1 MVDMNHRNDIESL
14 LQTGYFTTSRSKTP
28 KPYEPRENTARI
40 GPPLTQQ
47 RRPSPPPHATVI
59 LREPPRNNAP
69 SVPRYVPRPP
79 APTVEDEA
87 EALSKEH
94 GSLDTA
100 SVDAPPSRGDVDQ
113 QVLLEEVHEHN
124 PERRFVIVPNSSDS
138 STSAPT
144 APLKKGSADKEAPV
158 EPKASTGGDYEAN
171 TARKYG
177 PSSGDGKLAEPRVP
191 LERRKSRQDLPRI
204 ETELEMKEP
213 QTRNHHRSKS
223 TNHALEP
230 PEYFTPQT
238 RKRVSTTK
246 EELLSPQVIKHSTGG
261 RDKVY
266 YDYSKSQGRPLAPQR
281 SRSNLVERRSEET
294 SGRPTQSMSPGAT
307 RRSTMNADAPRPVM
321 KESDDRPSEP
331 SRRRDEYRED
341 SSSRY
346 ERRREQRNSTY
357 RRDSPPRKQR
367 DGSSSSSDYA
377 AKAPSSNTR
386 RRRSTV
392 IHDDRPYL
400 STPTQ
405 ERTKPLS
412 GRSRSRA
419 PTSPIPSPQISGK
432 SFEESLQPQGPR
444 SSATFPTPR
453 SSRESTL
460 PYPED
465 DILPRKDIMGPR
477 EEERRVPRS
486 RSRVPPTLTP
496 SASVPAVMPFMPPE
510 PFHSVDLTRPP
521 RPVTPEA
528 RASTLQFDLRQDQA
542 WPPAPFDPSRN
553 SLTVDRPVGAY
564 RRYSEDTGR
573 DGPVQIPD
581 CPRTKGVAGKTD
593 WLCLSH
599 CDNFNICPDCYSG
612 VFGKSAFRSEFLPN
626 LFRSIDKPISCDF
639 GTSPWYRIAWL
650 LTLKNNQPD
659 LRLFHQIAKIAQSQ
673 PCPGDRVVLR
683 SWYSIQN
690 PSRDGTLPDFNVCYE
705 CAKTIEVL
713 LPSLTGCFIQTQAT
727 AMPSNNICAMRYHPD
742 RKRFVL
748 YFDAMETT
756 CDQAIA
762 ATSAPNIPS
771 LAKTID
777 RISMFTE
784 CREDRPVA
792 GENWYVMQY
801 LPELTV
807 CGDCYDDVVKPRIL
821 QDGQVARNFS
831 MRPKQLNIATCQ
843 LYSERMREVFRKA
856 CRRND
861 VKYLEGKVL
870 ERQKIEASIHAEL
883 ARLHK
888 RRGQD
893 EWTEKEMEKLISTWK
908 KWE

>member
-1 MVDMNHRNDIESL
+1 
-14 LQTGYFTTSRSKTP
+14 
-28 KPYEPRENTARI
+28 
-40 GPPLTQQ
+40 
-47 RRPSPPPHATVI
+47 
-59 LREPPRNNAP
+59 
-69 SVPRYVPRPP
+69 
-79 APTVEDEA
+79 
-87 EALSKEH
+87 
-94 GSLDTA
+94 
-100 SVDAPPSRGDVDQ
+100 
-113 QVLLEEVHEHN
+113 
-124 PERRFVIVPNSSDS
+124 
-138 STSAPT
+138 
-144 APLKKGSADKEAPV
+144 
-158 EPKASTGGDYEAN
+158 
-171 TARKYG
+171 
-177 PSSGDGKLAEPRVP
+177 
-191 LERRKSRQDLPRI
+191 KSI
-204 ETELEMKEP
+204 
-213 QTRNHHRSKS
+213 
-223 TNHALEP
+223 NHAIEP

-238 RKRVSTTK
+238 RKRVSTSK

-266 YDYSKSQGRPLAPQR
+266 YDYSKSQSRPLAPQR

-321 KESDDRPSEP
+321 KEPDDRPSEP

-477 EEERRVPRS
+477 EEERRVPR
-486 RSRVPPTLTP
+486 
-496 SASVPAVMPFMPPE
+496 
-510 PFHSVDLTRPP
+510 
-521 RPVTPEA
+521 
-528 RASTLQFDLRQDQA
+528 
-542 WPPAPFDPSRN
+542 
-553 SLTVDRPVGAY
+553 
-564 RRYSEDTGR
+564 R

-599 CDNFNICPDCYSG
+599 CENFNICPDCYSG

-650 LTLKNNQPD
+650 LTLKYNQPD
-659 LRLFHQIAKIAQSQ
+659 LRLFHQIAKLAKSQ

-683 SWYSIQN
+683 TWFSIQN
-690 PSRDGTLPDFNVCYE
+690 PNRDGTLPDFNVCYE

-713 LPSLTGCFIQTQAT
+713 LPSLTGCFIQTQAM
-727 AMPSNNICAMRYHPD
+727 ALPSNNICAMRYHPD

-792 GENWYVMQY
+792 GENWYVMQH

-821 QDGQVARNFS
+821 QDGQVARSFS
-831 MRPKQLNIATCQ
+831 MRPKQLSIATCQ

-861 VKYLEGKVL
+861 VKYL
-870 ERQKIEASIHAEL
+870 
-883 ARLHK
+883 
-888 RRGQD
+888 
-893 EWTEKEMEKLISTWK
+893 
-908 KWE
+908 

>member
-28 KPYEPRENTARI
+28 EPYEPRENTARI
-40 GPPLTQQ
+40 ERPVPQQ

-59 LREPPRNNAP
+59 LREPPRNIEP

-94 GSLDTA
+94 GSLDSA
-100 SVDAPPSRGDVDQ
+100 SVDVPPSRGDIDQ

-124 PERRFVIVPNSSDS
+124 PERRFVIIPNSSDS
-138 STSAPT
+138 STSAPP
-144 APLKKGSADKEAPV
+144 APSKKGSADKEAPV
-158 EPKASTGGDYEAN
+158 EPKASTAGDYEAN

-177 PSSGDGKLAEPRVP
+177 PSSGDEKLAEPRVP

-204 ETELEMKEP
+204 ETELEMKEL
-213 QTRNHHRSKS
+213 QAKNHHRSKS
-223 TNHALEP
+223 TNHAIDP

-238 RKRVSTTK
+238 RKRVSATK

-266 YDYSKSQGRPLAPQR
+266 YDYSKSQSRPLAPQR

-294 SGRPTQSMSPGAT
+294 SQMTGSASRLAAEMNTEKTALPDTNEGASSVI
-307 RRSTMNADAPRPVM
+307 RRIGEIRHYENNA
-321 KESDDRPSEP
+321 
-331 SRRRDEYRED
+331 
-341 SSSRY
+341 
-346 ERRREQRNSTY
+346 T
-357 RRDSPPRKQR
+357 
-367 DGSSSSSDYA
+367 
-377 AKAPSSNTR
+377 
-386 RRRSTV
+386 
-392 IHDDRPYL
+392 
-400 STPTQ
+400 
-405 ERTKPLS
+405 
-412 GRSRSRA
+412 
-419 PTSPIPSPQISGK
+419 ISGK

-486 RSRVPPTLTP
+486 RSRVPPTLAP

-542 WPPAPFDPSRN
+542 WPPAPFDPSKN

-564 RRYSEDTGR
+564 RRYSEDAGR

-581 CPRTKGVAGKTD
+581 CPRTKGVAGKID
-593 WLCLSH
+593 WLCLPH
-599 CDNFNICPDCYSG
+599 CDNFNICPDCCSG
-612 VFGKSAFRSEFLPN
+612 VFGKSSFRSEFKAN

-650 LTLKNNQPD
+650 LTLKYNQPD
-659 LRLFHQIAKIAQSQ
+659 LRLFHQIAKIAKNQ

-690 PSRDGTLPDFNVCYE
+690 PNRDGTLPDFNVCYE

-713 LPSLTGCFIQTQAT
+713 LPSLTGCFIQTQAM
-727 AMPSNNICAMRYHPD
+727 ALPSNNICAMRYHPD

-792 GENWYVMQY
+792 GENWYVMQH

-831 MRPKQLNIATCQ
+831 MRPKQLSIATCQ

-861 VKYLEGKVL
+861 VKYLEDKVL

-883 ARLHK
+883 ARLDK